1 MKNVSTAVLAARY
14 VRLNAYTRA
23 ISFAEHILNN
33 KSKLIFSI
41 ILIFALITAGVSSYF
56 IIELTKD
63 EGETVVISIN
73 GETVAEYSLD
83 ENGEYIL
90 NGGTN
95 ILVIENRQAYIKNA
109 DCPDK
114 LCVHQGK
121 ISKTGERIVCLPNR
135 LMAEIFGSGGEIFK
149 N

>member
-1 MKNVSTAVLAARY
+1 MSRY
-14 VRLNAYTRA
+14 VLLNAYTRA
-23 ISFAEHILNN
+23 ISFAEHILSN

-41 ILIFALITAGVSSYF
+41 ILIFALIAIGVSSYL
-56 IIELTKD
+56 IIELNKN
-63 EGETVVISIN
+63 EGKAVVISIN
-73 GETVAEYSLD
+73 GEHVARYFLA

-95 ILVIENRQAYIKNA
+95 LLVIKDGEAYMKSA

-114 LCVHQGK
+114 LCIHQGK
-121 ISKTGERIVCLPNR
+121 ISRTGERIVCLPNR
-135 LMAEIFGSGGEIFK
+135 LMAEIIGDGDEIFI